1 MASHLAEMALRKKIA
16 AKSDGY
22 YADTQAL
29 GDLAW
34 HAFGERNKSQI
45 RNLESIANAATR
57 VADILDFIKKQ
68 TGRSRPER
76 QWRYRDFGP
85 TLLEKFDR
93 VLRKDSQVICESV
106 QGEVKDAQIEDDDQ
120 RRMHILLCREFIR
133 HVSAHYIYRGVS
145 GGINLKNPLKEVELD
160 EGESDDRNDIS

>member
-1 MASHLAEMALRKKIA
+1 MASDLAEMALRKKIA
-16 AKSDGY
+16 AKSDSY

-34 HAFGERNKSQI
+34 HAFGEGNKSQI

-76 QWRYRDFGP
+76 RWRYRNFGP
-85 TLLEKFDR
+85 TLLEKFDGT
-93 VLRKDSQVICESV
+93 LRKDSQIICESV
-106 QGEVKDAQIEDDDQ
+106 KSEVTDAAIEADDQ

-133 HVSAHYIYRGVS
+133 HVSAHYLYKGVVKEA
-145 GGINLKNPLKEVELD
+145 GVLK
-160 EGESDDRNDIS
+160 GMTDIT